1 MKDVKKMEMPISM
14 KIIALK
20 NKLISE
26 INNAK
31 LPTYIILPIIKEL
44 YEQIN
49 QLDIE
54 NTRKEKAEYE
64 NSLKGEKDGI

>member
-1 MKDVKKMEMPISM
+1 MEMPISM

-64 NSLKGEKDGI
+64 KSLKEGENK

>member
-1 MKDVKKMEMPISM
+1 MEMPISM
-14 KIIALK
+14 KIISLK

-44 YEQIN
+44 YEQIS

-64 NSLKGEKDGI
+64 KSLKEGENK

>member
-1 MKDVKKMEMPISM
+1 MEMPISM
-14 KIIALK
+14 KIVALK

-54 NTRKEKAEYE
+54 NTQKDKAEYE
-64 NSLKGEKDGI
+64 KSLKEGENKWVK